1 MEYGLSNL
9 ELKRKSVHIFAG
21 VFAALFYYFGLIN
34 WMHVLVII
42 IIGFLL
48 SNYLKKHK
56 VPFLDWF
63 LERMDRKE
71 DRIKFPGKGA
81 IFLMIGIFLSIIIFP
96 KNIAVASI
104 MILALGDGVS
114 ALLGQFGKYPHP
126 FNRFKFIE
134 GTIAGIISGTIGAA
148 IFVPFWQGLIASIF
162 AMTFE
167 AMDIVLLKDK
177 IDDNLIVP
185 VVAGAVLVI
194 IMRLY
199 KI

>member
-34 WMHVLVII
+34 WMHVLAVI

-56 VPFLDWF
+56 VPLLDWF

-71 DRIKFPGKGA
+71 DRVKFPGKGA
-81 IFLMIGIFLSIIIFP
+81 LMLMIGIFLSMVLFP
-96 KNIAVASI
+96 KNIGVASI

-167 AMDIVLLKDK
+167 AIDIVLLKEK

-185 VVAGAVLVI
+185 VVAGAILVI
-194 IMRLY
+194 LSSLY
-199 KI
+199 